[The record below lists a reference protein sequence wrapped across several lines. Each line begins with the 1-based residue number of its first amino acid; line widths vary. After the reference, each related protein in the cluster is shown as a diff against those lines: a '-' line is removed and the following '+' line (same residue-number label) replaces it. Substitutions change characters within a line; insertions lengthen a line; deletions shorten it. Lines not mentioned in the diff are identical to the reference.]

1 MEHKII
7 PICMS
12 SHSLHILQ
20 PLDVSYLSVL
30 KHLYGH
36 QVEQL
41 MQHGIDFIDKSDFLV
56 LYNQACTE
64 TYLPDT
70 ICNGFK
76 ATGLVLYDSIQV
88 LSTLQTEQKTFTSPG
103 SSHSSHSSS

>member
-1 MEHKII
+1 M
-7 PICMS
+7 PL
-12 SHSLHILQ
+12 HSLHILQ
-20 PLDVSYLSVL
+20 PLDVSCFSVL
-30 KHLYGH
+30 KRLYSH

-41 MQHGIDFIDKSDFLV
+41 MQHGIDFINKSDFLV

-70 ICNGFK
+70 IHNEFK
-76 ATGLVLYDSIQV
+76 ATELVLYDPIWV
-88 LSTLQTEQKTFTSPG
+88 LSTLQTEQKTPISPG